1 VLSDLDGEALAEAH
15 EELAA
20 EFGADSV
27 RSVVTDVT
35 SEESVHRA
43 CRHALLEYG
52 GIDIV
57 VCSAGFASA
66 SPFEDTTLENW
77 QKNMDVLA
85 TGYFLAAREAY
96 RVMLEQGLGGSIVF
110 IGSKN
115 ALAASPQ
122 ASAYCTAKAAELHLA
137 RCLALEGAPHQIR
150 VNSVNPD
157 AVLQGSKIW
166 KGEWRKERA
175 DAYGLAED
183 ELDEHYRQRSL
194 LKRSVRPEDVAEAV
208 YFFCSELS
216 SRSTGNILNVDA
228 GVAAAF
234 PR

>member
-1 VLSDLDGEALAEAH
+1 MAAWRKKEMAPDGHLQH
-15 EELAA
+15 M
-20 EFGADSV
+20 
-27 RSVVTDVT
+27 
-35 SEESVHRA
+35 
-43 CRHALLEYG
+43 EYC
-52 GIDIV
+52 GIDIA
-57 VCSAGFASA
+57 VCSAGLASA
-66 SPFEDTTLENW
+66 AAFEDTTLETW
-77 QKNMDVLA
+77 QMNIDVLA

-96 RVMLEQGLGGSIVF
+96 RVMLEQGLGGAIVF
-110 IGSKN
+110 VSSKN

-137 RCLALEGAPHQIR
+137 RCMALEGAPHQIR

-157 AVLQGSKIW
+157 AVLEGSKIW
-166 KGEWRKERA
+166 KGEWRRERA

-228 GVAAAF
+228 GVAASF